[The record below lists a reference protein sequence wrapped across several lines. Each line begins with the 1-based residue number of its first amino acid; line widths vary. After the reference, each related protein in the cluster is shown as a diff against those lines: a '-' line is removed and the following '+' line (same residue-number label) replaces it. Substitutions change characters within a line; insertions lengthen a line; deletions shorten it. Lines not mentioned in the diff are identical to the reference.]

1 MVFYVLCAGQTWM
14 KRVEVRESESA
25 PSIAALTDVFGA
37 SSPPPPSSSSFLPPS
52 SALAVSAAE
61 TDSLPA

>member
-37 SSPPPPSSSSFLPPS
+37 SSPPPSSSSFLPPS